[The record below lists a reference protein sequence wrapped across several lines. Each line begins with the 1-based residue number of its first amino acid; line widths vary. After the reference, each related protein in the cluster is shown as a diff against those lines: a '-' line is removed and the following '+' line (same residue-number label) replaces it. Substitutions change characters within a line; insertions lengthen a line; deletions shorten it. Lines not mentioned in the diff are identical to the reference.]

1 MKALQAVLHRWSRAQ
16 ASPEDVSDSYVQFG
30 VEFNAV
36 VLAFKGYDIPTRYAA
51 PPLARVVR

>member
-51 PPLARVVR
+51 PPLVRVVC